1 MKTAITRHNNSF
13 IFGAMI
19 SLLHLNIRHT
29 PQHVLHSLSEN
40 LKRCIQQPFE
50 KNLKNSFAE
59 WFKLDQQR
67 GLDSKEIF
75 KELYNLKED

>member
-1 MKTAITRHNNSF
+1 
-13 IFGAMI
+13 
-19 SLLHLNIRHT
+19 
-29 PQHVLHSLSEN
+29 VLHSLSEN